1 MKLVSLSFM
10 ALAASQT
17 AFALVGNYWGFSGN
31 PFGGLRDV
39 TFPFKMDGAAHKSGY
54 YFAQQFN
61 FQGIREV
68 GYCGIQNRPNSTSG
82 KSIVHAVF
90 STFQGNS
97 TTQDRNCHMGA
108 DGGPGVSCA
117 VDFPGS
123 YNAVYNIVVEKVK
136 GTTWKGTAINKSTPS
151 PFTLG
156 PGHYPPPRVA
166 SSRTKLASWSTIPG
180 TRGATNAV
188 ICPGQLSRCSTPIPK
203 HLVRALDASAR
214 PMSMARIVLEK
225 LLSPLKR
232 SPMVIAFTAA
242 SNKLGHHFF
251 ART

>member
-31 PFGGLRDV
+31 PLGGLRDV

-136 GTTWKGTAINKSTPS
+136 GTTWKGTAINKSTGQSFHIGSWTLPS
-151 PFTLG
+151 TAGGINSDQVGFVEYYPWNSGRHQCRDLPRTAVTMCDPYSKT
-156 PGHYPPPRVA
+156 PGA
-166 SSRTKLASWSTIPG
+166 G
-180 TRGATNAV
+180 TGR
-188 ICPGQLSRCSTPIPK
+188 ISTPYEYGEDCLGK
-203 HLVRALDASAR
+203 VAFSTQKVANGY
-214 PMSMARIVLEK
+214 RIHCG
-225 LLSPLKR
+225 
-232 SPMVIAFTAA
+232 F
-242 SNKLGHHFF
+242 
-251 ART
+251 